1 MAVTYTVERSAT
13 LTAPPKAVY
22 ALIEDFHRWVQWS
35 PWEELDPNLQ
45 RTFSGTSHGVGA
57 IYSWVGNKKA
67 GAGRMEISEAVPGRK
82 VRIRLDFVKPFKS
95 SNVTTFTLTPE
106 GNGTRLVWQ
115 MVGPRPFFM
124 RLFGF
129 IFNMD
134 KLVGKDFEKGLTNLD
149 RVTGG
154 QPQP

>member
-22 ALIEDFHRWVQWS
+22 ALIEDFHRWVEWS

-67 GAGRMEISEAVPGRK
+67 GAGRMEISEAVPARK

-95 SNVTTFTLTPE
+95 SNVTTFTLTE
-106 GNGTRLVWQ
+106 VNGGTLVVWQ
-115 MVGPRPFFM
+115 MVGPKPFMM
-124 RLFGF
+124 RMLGSVL
-129 IFNMD
+129 NMD
-134 KLVGKDFEKGLTNLD
+134 KLVGKDFEKGLAKLELASKPT
-149 RVTGG
+149 
-154 QPQP
+154 